1 MISVWAITALLISMG
16 VLLLLQALCLALR
29 LKRPVAL
36 MELALVANAV
46 ALVAWR
52 VYSYLIGLRTG
63 LEPPS
68 AIAAGLLALVYVA
81 AMRML
86 GERKVGLLV
95 WAAMALTGLF
105 SFTFFATQEYNG
117 SLLPGFVSGSRS
129 ISTEELEEQR
139 RQNYEYLNFI
149 HLSGIKGE
157 YYEDRLYGRSIRL
170 ECEIRNT
177 GPKDVGT
184 LTLLGSLLSEDGA
197 VILQDELNPVSK
209 SAPLRAGKKIHYTTN
224 VTRFSETPQEWNPEN
239 IDVRITE
246 LRIAGNR
253 MISAASFPAKNP
265 RQRTDETK

>member
-1 MISVWAITALLISMG
+1 VISAWTSAILLISMG
-16 VLLLLQALCLALR
+16 ALLLLQAVCLAVR
-29 LKRPVAL
+29 TKKPVSL
-36 MELALVANAV
+36 IELALIANAV

-52 VYSYLIGLRTG
+52 VYSFLLGQRSG

-68 AIAAGLLALVYVA
+68 AIAAGVLALVYVA
-81 AMRML
+81 AVRML
-86 GERKVGLLV
+86 GKRKVGLLV

-105 SFTFFATQEYNG
+105 SFTFFAMQENNG

-139 RQNYEYLNFI
+139 RQNYDYLNFI
-149 HLSGIKGE
+149 NLSGIKGE
-157 YYEDRLYGRSIRL
+157 YYEDRLYGRSILL

-197 VILQDELNPVSK
+197 AILREELNPVSK
-209 SAPLRAGKKIHYTTN
+209 NAPLRAGKKILYTTN
-224 VTRFSETPQEWNPEN
+224 VTRFSETPQEWNPKN
-239 IDVRITE
+239 IDVRIIE

-253 MISAASFPAKNP
+253 MISAASFPAKKSKAK
-265 RQRTDETK
+265 DK